1 MDVDFVNKTNQLSD
15 KELMVGFTKKQVLT
29 RLQEEV
35 EPSRIKKFYTGVR
48 AFFTGC
54 VTYVV
59 DKFPWDDELLQ
70 HACFIDF
77 EKRKTLIPRCL
88 AFCTSRSIASV
99 T

>member
-1 MDVDFVNKTNQLSD
+1 MDVDFVSKTNQLSD

-54 VTYVV
+54 LTYVV
-59 DKFPWDDELLQ
+59 DNFPWDDELLQ

-77 EKRKTLIPRCL
+77 EKRKTCSFLSVEYSEMLI
-88 AFCTSRSIASV
+88 V
-99 T
+99 N